1 MYARVINSQLV
12 SGKADD
18 AVAIW
23 RDKLAP
29 GIKQAK
35 GFKGAYI
42 MGDRNTGKGVTI
54 TLWET
59 EADAN
64 AMNASFAQSLG
75 LFEGLFAGPPELNQF
90 EVLLQV

>member
-1 MYARVINSQLV
+1 MYARVVNSQLV
-12 SGKADD
+12 SGKADE

-29 GIKQAK
+29 VLKQAK
-35 GFKGAYI
+35 GFKGAYVT
-42 MGDRNTGKGVTI
+42 GDRNTGKGVTI

-64 AMNASFAQSLG
+64 AMHASFAQSIG
-75 LFEGLFAGPPELNQF
+75 LFEGLFAAQPELNQY